1 MSLQINITNRFLAN
15 DIYQMDAFWFRNISI
30 SHDITYPSEVIYSE
44 FEIDRFMRNLLLNA
58 GLLISRLR
66 YIKSFA

>member
-1 MSLQINITNRFLAN
+1 MSLQINTTNRFLAN
-15 DIYQMDAFWFRNISI
+15 DIYQMDAFWFRNTSI
-30 SHDITYPSEVIYSE
+30 SLDITYPSEVIYSE

-58 GLLISRLR
+58 GLLISRLQ